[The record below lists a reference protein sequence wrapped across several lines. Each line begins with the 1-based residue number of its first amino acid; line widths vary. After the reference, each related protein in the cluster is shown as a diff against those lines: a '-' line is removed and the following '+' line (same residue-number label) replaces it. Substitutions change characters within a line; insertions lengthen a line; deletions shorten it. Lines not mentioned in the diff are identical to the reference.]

1 MNKKIISIS
10 ISITLLILSPLVSH
24 ASYRMNISPQDPES
38 IQFLTP
44 SEVEIPESIP
54 PVIDDPNTCSN
65 NFPTPVM
72 APGYPKVIK
81 GSNSLQYLILYT
93 SVGNYSNQANM
104 SSQKY
109 PKLLLTHTTG
119 TQHGTDSAAWGDVL
133 TGWQVNPGETIH
145 VVVTPASYDMEGGSV
160 CASGTPIDLVNK
172 TYDELLNQ

>member
-1 MNKKIISIS
+1 MKTTRIA
-10 ISITLLILSPLVSH
+10 ITLLTLLPFSVF
-24 ASYRMNISPQDPES
+24 ADYRIIIPAQDKES
-38 IQFLTP
+38 IQFVNTE
-44 SEVEIPESIP
+44 EVGALPIVE
-54 PVIDDPNTCSN
+54 DPDTCSSN
-65 NFPTPVM
+65 LPAPVM

-119 TQHGTDSAAWGDVL
+119 TQHGTDSAAWGDVP